1 MGTLDARYSQL
12 NMKYNLG
19 DLQRD
24 LGAFKLLGEKKD
36 NGVIG
41 IIEARDKIE
50 TSFWQRPNFG
60 WTLECESKPETS
72 RAAYLKVLA
81 RITTTSARDVNLQE
95 NGAIALALI
104 MSVMALVCAILCGL
118 LVTYILYEG
127 FVAVVNWSVLA
138 CGMVWPLGVIVSSAN
153 GQGQTLTKANIMAE
167 LEAFKGCGDA

>member
-1 MGTLDARYSQL
+1 
-12 NMKYNLG
+12 MKYNLG

-118 LVTYILYEG
+118 LVAYILYEG
-127 FVAVVNWSVLA
+127 FVAVVTWSVLA
-138 CGMVWPLGVIVSSAN
+138 CGMVWPLGFIIGVIVSSAN